1 MRYLHILFALA
12 LMCVPSVGFAAGF
25 ATQSLFLSKDSV
37 TEGES
42 VLIYAVVSNNTTT
55 TFTGKLQVH
64 EGSTLVG
71 TVPVSLAAGSADT
84 VSVSWKPAAGKHAI
98 TAQLLDS
105 AGTIAGEE
113 SATFSVAAKKESSSE
128 TTPLTIPPKTEIE
141 SSDNIQD
148 SIENLSPVLAAGTGP
163 IFSVIDAGR
172 THAAKAL
179 DNGVSWS
186 KKQLATSKTVGK
198 VLGNEENTDSNKSA
212 GDRFFSTIWLI
223 VATLALYLFSV
234 LRYVTGSAGAFYP
247 LFAVLFFFVLWKL
260 YRRFRR
266 RY

>member
-1 MRYLHILFALA
+1 MRCLRILFILA
-12 LMCVPSVGFAAGF
+12 LVCIPATGFAAGF

-42 VLIYAVVSNNTTT
+42 VLIYAVVSNNTAT

-71 TVPVSLAAGSADT
+71 TVPVSLAAGSANT
-84 VSVSWKPAAGKHAI
+84 VSVSWKPAAGRHTL

-105 AGTIAGEE
+105 AAAIAGEE
-113 SATFSVAAKKESSSE
+113 SATFSVAAKKEALSE
-128 TTPLTIPPKTEIE
+128 NTPLIIPPKTDIE
-141 SSDNIQD
+141 SSSKIQD
-148 SIENLSPVLAAGTGP
+148 TIENLSPALAAGTGP
-163 IFSVIDAGR
+163 IFSAIDAGR
-172 THAAKAL
+172 TSAAKAL

-198 VLGNEENTDSNKSA
+198 ALGNEEVTDTNKSA

-247 LFAVLFFFVLWKL
+247 LFAVLFFFILWKF
-260 YRRFRR
+260 YRRYRR